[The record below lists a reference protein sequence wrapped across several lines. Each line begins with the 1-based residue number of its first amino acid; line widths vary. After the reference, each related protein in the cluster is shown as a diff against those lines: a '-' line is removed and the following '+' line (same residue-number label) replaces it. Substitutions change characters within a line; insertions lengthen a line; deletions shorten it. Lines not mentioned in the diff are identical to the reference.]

1 MNKTKHAYIVYIYGT
16 NAIPKG
22 LNCIGK
28 KSKKYNVQYFKPLKH
43 NQK

>member
-28 KSKKYNVQYFKPLKH
+28 KSKNIMCNILSP
-43 NQK
+43 